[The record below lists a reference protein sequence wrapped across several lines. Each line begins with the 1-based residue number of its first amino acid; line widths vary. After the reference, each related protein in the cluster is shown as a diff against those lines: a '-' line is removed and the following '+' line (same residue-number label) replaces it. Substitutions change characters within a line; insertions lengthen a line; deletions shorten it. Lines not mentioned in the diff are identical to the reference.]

1 MQNEIPSA
9 ATDASQNEA
18 KISSDGKS
26 ASTDESI
33 DLENEVLQAEYRKA
47 YLEQLKRMSCPGCG
61 EDPTIPY

>member
-1 MQNEIPSA
+1 MQNEIPSP
-9 ATDASQNEA
+9 ATDASQNVA

-26 ASTDESI
+26 ASADESS

-61 EDPTIPY
+61 EDPSLPF